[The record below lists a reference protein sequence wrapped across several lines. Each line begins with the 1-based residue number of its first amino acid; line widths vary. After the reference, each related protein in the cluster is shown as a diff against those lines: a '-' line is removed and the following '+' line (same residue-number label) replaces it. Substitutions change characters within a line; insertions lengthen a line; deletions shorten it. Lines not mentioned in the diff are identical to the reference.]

1 MQLLKAIFS
10 RKWIGPTVVVLL
22 GMALMV
28 RLSIWQ
34 FDRLAE
40 RRAANAVL
48 MATLASES
56 IVLTGEPITDDVA
69 QLKDRQVVAEGEFD
83 LENQVVLLVQSWQ
96 GRAGVH
102 LIAPL
107 VIAGTDTA
115 NPKPLRAILVDRGW
129 IPQTDVDNGNLAIYD
144 ETGPVRLTGVV
155 ALSQPLSR
163 YGNPE
168 LEAAG
173 RQTAVY
179 RIDVPRLQEQMPYDL
194 LPFYIIQAPPP
205 AGNTIPPLRELPEV
219 DLSEGSHL
227 SYALQ
232 WLLFTCILGGGYLI
246 FVYRSLPEATAVHQ
260 DGHDET

>member
-10 RKWIGPTVVVLL
+10 RRWIAATLVVLL

-40 RRAANAVL
+40 RRAANAAL
-48 MATLASES
+48 AATLASES
-56 IVLTGEPITDDVA
+56 MVLTGEPITEELA
-69 QLKDRQVVAEGEFD
+69 QLKDRRVVAEGEFD
-83 LENQVVLLVQSWQ
+83 TANQVTLLVQSWQ

-102 LIAPL
+102 LVTPF
-107 VIAGTDTA
+107 VITGTNTA
-115 NPKPLRAILVDRGW
+115 NPKPLRAVLVDRGW
-129 IPQTDVDNGNLAIYD
+129 IPQSDVDNGNLSIYD

-168 LEAAG
+168 LEATG

-194 LPFYIIQAPPP
+194 LPFYIVQAPPP
-205 AGNTIPPLRELPEV
+205 EGNTTPPLRELPEV
-219 DLSEGSHL
+219 DLSDGPHL

-232 WLLFTCILGGGYLI
+232 WLLFTLILGGGYLI
-246 FVYRSLPEATAVHQ
+246 FVGRSLKR
-260 DGHDET
+260 

>member
-1 MQLLKAIFS
+1 MQLLKAVFS
-10 RKWIGPTVVVLL
+10 RRWMAATLVVLL

-48 MATLASES
+48 AATLASEFM
-56 IVLTGEPITDDVA
+56 VLTGEPISGDVT

-83 LENQVVLLVQSWQ
+83 HQNQVTLLVQSWQ

-102 LIAPL
+102 LITPL
-107 VIAGTDTA
+107 VLAGTDTE
-115 NPKPLRAILVDRGW
+115 PLRAVLVDRGW
-129 IPQTDVDNGNLAIYD
+129 VPQTEVDNGNLATYD
-144 ETGPVRLTGVV
+144 ETGPLRLTGVV

-168 LEAAG
+168 LEATG

-194 LPFYIIQAPPP
+194 LPFYVIQAPPP
-205 AGNTIPPLRELPEV
+205 EGNTALPFRELPPV
-219 DLSEGSHL
+219 DLSEGPHL

-232 WLLFTCILGGGYLI
+232 WLLFTLILGGGYLI
-246 FVYRSLPEATAVHQ
+246 FVQRSLKN
-260 DGHDET
+260 

>member
-10 RKWIGPTVVVLL
+10 RRWIVATLVVVL

-48 MATLASES
+48 AATLASES
-56 IVLTGEPITDDVA
+56 IVLTGEPIAEDVA
-69 QLKDRQVVAEGEFD
+69 KLKDRQVVAEGEFD
-83 LENQVVLLVQSWQ
+83 TANQVTLLVQSWQ

-102 LIAPL
+102 LITPL

-115 NPKPLRAILVDRGW
+115 NAKPLRAVLVDRGW
-129 IPQTDVDNGNLAIYD
+129 VPQTDVDNGNLALYD

-163 YGNPE
+163 YGNPD
-168 LEAAG
+168 LEADG
-173 RQTAVY
+173 PQTAVY

-194 LPFYIIQAPPP
+194 LPFYVIQAPPP
-205 AGNTIPPLRELPEV
+205 EGNTALPFRELPPV
-219 DLSEGSHL
+219 DLSEGPHL

-232 WLLFTCILGGGYLI
+232 WLLFMLILGGGYLI
-246 FVYRSLPEATAVHQ
+246 FVGRSLR
-260 DGHDET
+260 D